1 MTLIEYKNE
10 LTKKKKKADLM
21 VTLVND
27 VIQDIDED
35 IAADGQVDNGQAN
48 EVQEEDDTA
57 DINQAEDCNIEIAK
71 DDLTV
76 SEADNVDVDDM
87 GDDKRAEVEP
97 LKDEDHEIVLMSTI
111 SDRGEYF
118 ITDYGPQEEQKSTQ

>member
-1 MTLIEYKNE
+1 
-10 LTKKKKKADLM
+10 M

-48 EVQEEDDTA
+48 EVQAEDNTA
-57 DINQAEDCNIEIAK
+57 DINQAEDHSLKDCNIEIAK

-76 SEADNVDVDDM
+76 SEADNADVDDM

-97 LKDEDHEIVLMSTI
+97 LKDKDHEIVLMSTI